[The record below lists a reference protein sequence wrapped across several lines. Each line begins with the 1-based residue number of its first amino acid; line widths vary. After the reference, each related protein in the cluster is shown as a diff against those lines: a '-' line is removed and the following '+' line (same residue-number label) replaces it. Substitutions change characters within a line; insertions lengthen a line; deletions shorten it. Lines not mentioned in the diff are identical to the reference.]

1 MESLSKTREIAE
13 QLRCLKGRREP
24 NLFDDAAA
32 ELDRLAVFE
41 TAFFELMNVLREY
54 ARQNG
59 ELDAR
64 LRMKTHG

>member
-1 MESLSKTREIAE
+1 METVGKAREIAE

-41 TAFFELMNVLREY
+41 TAFFQLIDVLREY

-59 ELDAR
+59 EMDAR

>member
-1 MESLSKTREIAE
+1 METVGKTREIAE

-64 LRMKTHG
+64 LRMTRHD

>member
-1 MESLSKTREIAE
+1 METVGKAREIAE

-59 ELDAR
+59 EMDAR
-64 LRMKTHG
+64 LRRTKND

>member
-1 MESLSKTREIAE
+1 MESLSRAREIAE
-13 QLRCLKGRREP
+13 QLRALEGRHLP
-24 NLFDDAAA
+24 NLFDDAAT

-41 TAFFELMNVLREY
+41 TAFFALMNILREY

-64 LRMKTHG
+64 LRKHHG